1 MAVQV
6 PGELVVRFEVAYNT
20 RDKAALLQLYEPG
33 AVHTFDGTAVSTG
46 LDAISAAFD
55 HGFSSLY
62 KLSGKVLS
70 CMEAD
75 GVALIRAQ
83 WTSHNP
89 DGAARHVSISCEVAK
104 RGADDLW
111 RYLID
116 DATGGSRGV
125 GRAGV

>member
-6 PGELVVRFEVAYNT
+6 PGELVARFEAAHNA

-33 AVHTFDGTAVSTG
+33 AVHTFDGAAVSTG
-46 LDAISAAFD
+46 LDAISTAFD
-55 HGFSSLY
+55 RGFSSPY
-62 KLSGKVLS
+62 SLSGKVLS
-70 CMEAD
+70 CIEAD

-89 DGAARHVSISCEVAK
+89 DGTARHVSISCEVAK
-104 RGADDLW
+104 RGADGLW

-116 DATGGSRGV
+116 DATGGSRQNGKPT
-125 GRAGV
+125 